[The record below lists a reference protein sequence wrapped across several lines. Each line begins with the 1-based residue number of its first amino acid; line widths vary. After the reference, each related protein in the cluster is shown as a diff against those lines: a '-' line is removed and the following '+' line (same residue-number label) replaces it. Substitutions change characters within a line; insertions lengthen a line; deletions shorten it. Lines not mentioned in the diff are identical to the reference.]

1 MTFYLIYINGLL
13 IIQNNIIISYLWISV
28 RLIFGWLE
36 ANEAEWLF
44 MSQEVRGSNSDI
56 PFFK

>member
-1 MTFYLIYINGLL
+1 MTFSLMYINGLL